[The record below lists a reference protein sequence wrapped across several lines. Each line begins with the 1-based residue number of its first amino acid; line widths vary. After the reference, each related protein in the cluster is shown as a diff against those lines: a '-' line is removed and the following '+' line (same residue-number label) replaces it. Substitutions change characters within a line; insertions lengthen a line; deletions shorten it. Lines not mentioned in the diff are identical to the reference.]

1 MVLQQVRREE
11 TLTQRAQQQLEEII
25 VSGRMKAGSRL
36 PSESDMATMLNV
48 SRTVVREAVRLLSAK
63 GLVDVRTGSGVY
75 VRELNGSMVR
85 DPIELLLR
93 HRAISIEE
101 IIEVR
106 ALVEV
111 QLAGLAAERARPADI
126 QALEDSIAA
135 LSRPGLSP
143 SDYTRLDVAFHARLA
158 AAGRNALFV
167 ILSETI
173 NMVMASRIESEYRE
187 NPEAPQDAI
196 REHTAI
202 LNCVRVGDVQG
213 ARKAMADS
221 LAKAPDHW
229 RAYSGQ
235 DNPLLKRIGLE
246 SAKTRR
252 RARPKLST
260 GV

>member
-1 MVLQQVRREE
+1 VLEKVRREE
-11 TLTQRAQQQLEEII
+11 TLTQRAQQQLEEVI

-36 PSESDMATMLNV
+36 PSESDMAAMLSV
-48 SRTVVREAVRLLSAK
+48 SRPGVREAVRLLSAK
-63 GLVDVRTGSGVY
+63 GVVDVRTGSGVY

-93 HRAISIEE
+93 HRAITIEE
-101 IIEVR
+101 IVEVR
-106 ALVEV
+106 TLVEV

-126 QALEDSIAA
+126 QVLEEAILA
-135 LSRPGLSP
+135 LSKPGLTP
-143 SDYTRLDVAFHARLA
+143 GDYARLDVAFHARLA
-158 AAGRNALFV
+158 AAERNALFV

-173 NMVMASRIESEYRE
+173 NMVMASKIESEYRE

-196 REHTAI
+196 REHMAI

-229 RAYSGQ
+229 RTYSQ
-235 DNPLLKRIGLE
+235 HDNPLLRKIEVGPV
-246 SAKTRR
+246 KTRR
-252 RARPKLST
+252 GTRSKHSSVP
-260 GV
+260 